1 MIGLITH
8 NWRYKAG
15 SVVLA
20 GLLWLG
26 LIEQSELATSVLTP
40 IQYKNVPKDME
51 LSSDVTDKVHLE
63 LRGPASKLRPAA
75 LADSSVLLDLR
86 GVTQTGEHTFAINQD
101 ALVLPSGVR
110 LDRAVPAQVRLRF
123 ERRMVKEVPV
133 RSRVRH
139 RPAEGYE
146 VASEKIEP
154 GNLRVVGPES
164 RVARVVSVDTDSIDL
179 DHLKDATEVFEVH
192 AYLSDPQVRFDGD
205 GRVNVRIEVRKTGS
219 SPR

>member
-20 GLLWLG
+20 GSLWLG
-26 LIEQSELATSVLTP
+26 LVEESELATSVLVP
-40 IQYKNVPKDME
+40 VQYKNVPKEME
-51 LSSDVTDKVHLE
+51 LGSDVTDKVHLE
-63 LRGPASKLRPAA
+63 VRGPSSKLSQSA

-86 GVTQTGEHTFAINQD
+86 GVTQTGDRTFPIDEA

-110 LDRAVPAQVRLRF
+110 LDRAIPAQVRLHF

-139 RPAEGYE
+139 RPPEGYE
-146 VASEKIEP
+146 IASEKIEP
-154 GNLRVVGPES
+154 ENLRVVGPES
-164 RVARVVSVDTDSIDL
+164 RVAKVVSVDTDSIDV
-179 DHLKDATEVFEVH
+179 DHLKDATEVFQVH

-205 GRVNVRIEVRKTGS
+205 GRVKVRIEVRKTGS
-219 SPR
+219 SPH

>member
-26 LIEQSELATSVLTP
+26 VVEESELATSVLTP
-40 IQYKNVPKDME
+40 VQYKNVPKDME

-86 GVTQTGEHTFAINQD
+86 GITQTGDRTFAINQE

-110 LDRAVPAQVRLRF
+110 LDRAIPAQVRLHF

-133 RSRVRH
+133 RSRFRH
-139 RPAEGYE
+139 RPAAGYE
-146 VASEKIEP
+146 IASEKIEP
-154 GNLRVVGPES
+154 ENLRVVGPAS
-164 RVARVVSVDTDSIDL
+164 RVARVVSVDTDSIDV
-179 DHLKDATEVFEVH
+179 DHLKDATEVFQVH

-205 GRVNVRIEVRKTGS
+205 GRVKVRIEVRKTGS
-219 SPR
+219 SPH